1 MNRKIA
7 RDFRRSAR
15 PRHQV
20 PLKFQK
26 KLIFIKA
33 YYKLNEKRMQLCDF
47 SLAKCQ
53 NWLNKEPQSNPTP
66 VNAAKFSH
74 QISCENTC

>member
-1 MNRKIA
+1 MHITYYLCTLMNRKIA

-33 YYKLNEKRMQLCDF
+33 YYKLNVKRMQLCDF
-47 SLAKCQ
+47 FFSKVSKLAKQ
-53 NWLNKEPQSNPTP
+53 RTP
-66 VNAAKFSH
+66 
-74 QISCENTC
+74 E